1 MQLEIIADGEPLAGL
16 QRFIDRL
23 ARPGNA
29 ERRKI
34 SDAIRQAY
42 QANFS
47 AEGSAE
53 GPWRPLRPFTIA
65 ERRRKGFP
73 GAHPILVQ
81 TGRMR
86 DSFVRAGA
94 PGHVDRFTAGLE
106 GWSLEVGSASEL
118 ARKHEFGDEGVPRRP
133 ITPLTD
139 AGQRRISDVM
149 DYVIAQI
156 ERQTLG

>member
-1 MQLEIIADGEPLAGL
+1 MQLEIIAEGEPLAGL
-16 QRFIDRL
+16 QRFVDRL

-29 ERRKI
+29 ERRKVA
-34 SDAIRQAY
+34 DAIRQAY

-47 AEGSAE
+47 AEGSAA

-94 PGHVDRFTAGLE
+94 PNHVDRFTAGLE

-118 ARKHEFGDEGVPRRP
+118 ARKHEFGEEKVPARP

-139 AGQRRISDVM
+139 QAQRRISDVL
-149 DYVIAQI
+149 DYVIAQM
-156 ERQTLG
+156 ERQALG

>member
-1 MQLEIIADGEPLAGL
+1 MQLEIIAVGDPLAGL
-16 QRFIDRL
+16 QKFIDRL

-29 ERRKI
+29 ERRKV

-47 AEGSAE
+47 AEGSAA

-94 PGHVDRFTAGLE
+94 PNHVDRFTAAAD
-106 GWSLEVGSASEL
+106 GWALEVGSASEL
-118 ARKHEFGDEGVPRRP
+118 ARKHEFGEENVPARP
-133 ITPLTD
+133 ITPLTEQ
-139 AGQRRISDVM
+139 ALKRISDVI
-149 DYVIAQI
+149 DYVVGQM